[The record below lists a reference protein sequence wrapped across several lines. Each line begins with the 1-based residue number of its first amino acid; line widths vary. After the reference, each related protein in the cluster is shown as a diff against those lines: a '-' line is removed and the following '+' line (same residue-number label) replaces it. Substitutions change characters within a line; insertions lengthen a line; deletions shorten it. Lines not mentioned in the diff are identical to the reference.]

1 MVNMVILLLSV
12 LSSLLSLNFS
22 IRARGD
28 LENQQQLKTKFI
40 RNGNK
45 ECHKKMFLCL
55 MLT

>member
-45 ECHKKMFLCL
+45 ECHKKFFCV
-55 MLT
+55 